1 MKRLMTGLLTGLLT
15 GPLTGLSIAPA
26 AFADS
31 VLVTNAK
38 LMSMG
43 PSGTQDGVSVLIE
56 DGVISGIGTDI
67 SATADTVIDAGGAV
81 VTPALFAGATGTGLV
96 EVNAVRES
104 VDGSMKETKDNT
116 VQVEFDVRDAY
127 SPLSSLVGVTRVE
140 GFGYSLLSASGGQYS
155 VAGRGSLV
163 DFDGGFES
171 FDGRDVLFIDVSGY
185 AADKVGGSRA
195 GHWMMLEG
203 IMADLKRRSSERE
216 YLSQSGK
223 DHLKDLTKNG
233 VFVFGA
239 NRAADIRKV
248 ISFSEKYGL
257 NSVIAGG
264 REAWLLAND
273 LSTAGIAVMVNGLDN
288 LPSNFDALGS
298 RLDNA
303 GILHA
308 AGVQVLFTSGETH
321 NARKVRQGAGT
332 AVAHGMPHDAALEA
346 MTTAPSRIFG
356 GRSRSLEVGNRADLV
371 IWSGDPLEV
380 TSYATS
386 VILDGEVTS
395 METRQSKL
403 LERYLPRDVGL
414 GRAYINR

>member
-1 MKRLMTGLLTGLLT
+1 MKRLLIGLL
-15 GPLTGLSIAPA
+15 IAPS

-31 VLVTNAK
+31 VLVTNAN

-43 PSGTQDGVSVLIE
+43 PLGTQHGVSVLIE
-56 DGVISGIGTDI
+56 DDVITDIGTNI
-67 SATADTVIDAGGAV
+67 TTAADTVIDANGAI
-81 VTPALFAGATGTGLV
+81 VTPALFAGATATGLV

-104 VDGSMKETKDNT
+104 ADGSMSDTKDNT
-116 VQVEFDVRDAY
+116 VQVGFDVRDAY
-127 SPLSSLVGVTRVE
+127 SPLSSVVGVTRVE
-140 GFGYSLLSASGGQYS
+140 GFGYSLLMASGGQYS

-171 FDGRDVLFIDVSGY
+171 FNGSDVLFVDVGGY

-195 GHWMMLEG
+195 AHWMLLEG

-223 DHLKDLTKNG
+223 EHLKDLIKNG
-233 VFVFGA
+233 VFVFSA

-248 ISFSEKYGL
+248 ISFSNEYRL
-257 NSVIAGG
+257 NSVITGG
-264 REAWLLAND
+264 REAWLLAD
-273 LSTAGIAVMVNGLDN
+273 ELAAADIPVMVNGLDN

-303 GILHA
+303 ALLHD

-332 AVAHGMPHDAALEA
+332 AVAHGMPHEAAIEA
-346 MTTAPSRIFG
+346 MTTAASRVFG
-356 GRSRSLEVGNRADLV
+356 GRVRALEVGNRADMV

-386 VILDGEVTS
+386 VILKGEVTS
-395 METRQSKL
+395 MATRQSKL
-403 LERYLPRDVGL
+403 LQRYLPEDAGL

>member
-1 MKRLMTGLLTGLLT
+1 MKRLLIGLL
-15 GPLTGLSIAPA
+15 IAPS

-31 VLVTNAK
+31 VLVTNAN

-43 PSGTQDGVSVLIE
+43 PLGTQHGVSVLIE
-56 DGVISGIGTDI
+56 DDVITDIGTNI
-67 SATADTVIDAGGAV
+67 TTAADTVIDANGAI
-81 VTPALFAGATGTGLV
+81 VTPALFAGATATGLV

-104 VDGSMKETKDNT
+104 ADGSMSDTKDNT
-116 VQVEFDVRDAY
+116 VQVGFDVRDAY
-127 SPLSSLVGVTRVE
+127 SPLSSVVGVTRVE
-140 GFGYSLLSASGGQYS
+140 GFGYSLLMASGGQYS

-171 FDGRDVLFIDVSGY
+171 FNGSDVLFVDVGGY

-195 GHWMMLEG
+195 AHWMLLDG

-223 DHLKDLTKNG
+223 EQLKGLTKNG
-233 VFVFGA
+233 VFVFSA

-248 ISFSEKYGL
+248 ISFSNEYRL
-257 NSVIAGG
+257 NSVITGG
-264 REAWLLAND
+264 REAWLLAD
-273 LSTAGIAVMVNGLDN
+273 ELAAADIPVMVNGLDN

-303 GILHA
+303 ALLHE

-332 AVAHGMPHDAALEA
+332 AVAHGMPYEAAIEA
-346 MTTAPSRIFG
+346 MTTAPSRVFG
-356 GRSRSLEVGNRADLV
+356 GRVRALEVGNRADMV

-386 VILDGEVTS
+386 VILKGEVTS
-395 METRQSKL
+395 MATRQSKL
-403 LERYLPRDVGL
+403 LQRYLPEDAGL

>member
-1 MKRLMTGLLTGLLT
+1 MKRLLIGLFTGVLITQ
-15 GPLTGLSIAPA
+15 A
-26 AFADS
+26 ALADS

-43 PSGTQDGVSVLIE
+43 SLGTQNGVSVLIE
-56 DGVISGIGTDI
+56 EGLIADIGADI
-67 SATADTVIDAGGAV
+67 SAQADTVIDVSGAI

-104 VDGSMKETKDNT
+104 ADGSMTETKGNT

-140 GFGYSLLSASGGQYS
+140 GFGYSLLTASGGQYS
-155 VAGRGSLV
+155 VAGRGSMV

-171 FDGRDVLFIDVSGY
+171 FDGRDVLFIDVGGY

-195 GHWMMLEG
+195 GHWMMLDG
-203 IMADLKRRSSERE
+203 IMADVKRRSSERE

-223 DHLKDLTKNG
+223 EHLKDLIKSG

-248 ISFSEKYGL
+248 ISFTEEHGL
-257 NSVIAGG
+257 NSVIDGG
-264 REAWLLAND
+264 REAWLLANE
-273 LSTAGIAVMVNGLDN
+273 LASVGIPVMVNGLDN

-303 GILHA
+303 ALLHT

-332 AVAHGMPHDAALEA
+332 AVSHGMPYDAAIEA

-356 GRSRSLEVGNRADLV
+356 GRSRALEVGNRADLV
-371 IWSGDPLEV
+371 IWNGDPLEV
-380 TSYATS
+380 TSYATN
-386 VILDGEVTS
+386 VILNGKVTS
-395 METRQSKL
+395 METRQTKL
-403 LERYLPRDVGL
+403 LERYLPEDGGL

>member
-1 MKRLMTGLLTGLLT
+1 MKRLVTGLLTGLLT
-15 GPLTGLSIAPA
+15 GLPIIPA
-26 AFADS
+26 ALADS

-56 DGVISGIGTDI
+56 GGIISGIGTDI
-67 SATADTVIDAGGAV
+67 SAVADTVIDAGGAV
-81 VTPALFAGATGTGLV
+81 VTPALFAGATSTGLV

-104 VDGSMKETKDNT
+104 ADGSMKETKDNT

-171 FDGRDVLFIDVSGY
+171 FDGRDVLFIDVGGY

-203 IMADLKRRSSERE
+203 IMADLKRRSAERE

-223 DHLKDLTKNG
+223 NHLKNLTKNG

-239 NRAADIRKV
+239 NRAADIKKV

-264 REAWLLAND
+264 REAWLLAEE
-273 LSTAGIAVMVNGLDN
+273 LASAGIAVMVNGLDN

-303 GILHA
+303 ARLHA

-321 NARKVRQGAGT
+321 NARKIRQGAGT
-332 AVAHGMPHDAALEA
+332 AVAHGMPYDAALEA

-356 GRSRSLEVGNRADLV
+356 SRSRSLEVGNRADLV

-403 LERYLPRDVGL
+403 LERYLPEDAGL

>member
-1 MKRLMTGLLTGLLT
+1 MKRLLIGLL
-15 GPLTGLSIAPA
+15 IAPS

-31 VLVTNAK
+31 VLVTNAN

-43 PSGTQDGVSVLIE
+43 PLGTQHGVSVLIE
-56 DGVISGIGTDI
+56 DDVITDIGTNI
-67 SATADTVIDAGGAV
+67 TTAADTVIDANGAI
-81 VTPALFAGATGTGLV
+81 VTPALFAGATATGLV

-104 VDGSMKETKDNT
+104 ADGSMSDTKDNT
-116 VQVEFDVRDAY
+116 VQVGFDVRDAY
-127 SPLSSLVGVTRVE
+127 SPLSSVVGVTRVE
-140 GFGYSLLSASGGQYS
+140 GFGYSLLMASGGQYS

-171 FDGRDVLFIDVSGY
+171 FNGSDVLFVDVGGY

-195 GHWMMLEG
+195 AHWMLLEG

-223 DHLKDLTKNG
+223 EHLKDLIKNG
-233 VFVFGA
+233 VFVFSA

-248 ISFSEKYGL
+248 ISFSNEYRL
-257 NSVIAGG
+257 NSVITGG
-264 REAWLLAND
+264 REAWLLAD
-273 LSTAGIAVMVNGLDN
+273 ELAAADIPVMVNGLDN

-303 GILHA
+303 ALLHD

-332 AVAHGMPHDAALEA
+332 AVAHGMPHEAAIEA
-346 MTTAPSRIFG
+346 MTTAASRVFG
-356 GRSRSLEVGNRADLV
+356 GRVRALEVGNRADMV

-386 VILDGEVTS
+386 VILKGEVTS
-395 METRQSKL
+395 MATRQSKL
-403 LERYLPRDVGL
+403 LERYLPEDAGL
-414 GRAYINR
+414 GRAYMNR

>member
-1 MKRLMTGLLTGLLT
+1 MKRLVTGLLTGLLT
-15 GPLTGLSIAPA
+15 GLPIIPA
-26 AFADS
+26 ALADS
-31 VLVTNAK
+31 VLVTNSK
-38 LMSMG
+38 LISMG

-56 DGVISGIGTDI
+56 GGIISGIGTDI
-67 SATADTVIDAGGAV
+67 SAAADTVIDAGGAV
-81 VTPALFAGATGTGLV
+81 VTPALFAGATSTGLV

-104 VDGSMKETKDNT
+104 ADGSMKETKDNT

-171 FDGRDVLFIDVSGY
+171 FDGRDVLFIDVGGY

-203 IMADLKRRSSERE
+203 IMADLKRRSAERE

-223 DHLKDLTKNG
+223 NHLKNLTKNG

-239 NRAADIRKV
+239 NRAADIKKV

-264 REAWLLAND
+264 REAWLLAEE
-273 LSTAGIAVMVNGLDN
+273 LASAGIAVMVNGLDN

-303 GILHA
+303 ARLHA

-321 NARKVRQGAGT
+321 NARKIRQGAGT
-332 AVAHGMPHDAALEA
+332 AVAHGMPYDAALEA

-356 GRSRSLEVGNRADLV
+356 SRSRSLEVGNRADLV

-403 LERYLPRDVGL
+403 LERYLPEDAGL

>member
-1 MKRLMTGLLTGLLT
+1 MKRLLIGLL
-15 GPLTGLSIAPA
+15 IAPS

-31 VLVTNAK
+31 VLVTNAN

-43 PSGTQDGVSVLIE
+43 PLGTQHGVSVLIE
-56 DGVISGIGTDI
+56 DDVITDIGTNI
-67 SATADTVIDAGGAV
+67 TTAADTVIDANGAI
-81 VTPALFAGATGTGLV
+81 VTPALFAGATATGLV

-104 VDGSMKETKDNT
+104 ADGSMSDTKDNT
-116 VQVEFDVRDAY
+116 VQVGFDVRDAY
-127 SPLSSLVGVTRVE
+127 SPLSSVVGVTRVE
-140 GFGYSLLSASGGQYS
+140 GFGYSLLMASGGQYS

-171 FDGRDVLFIDVSGY
+171 FNGSDVLFVDVGGY

-195 GHWMMLEG
+195 AHWMLLEG

-223 DHLKDLTKNG
+223 EHLKDLIKNG
-233 VFVFGA
+233 VFVFSA

-248 ISFSEKYGL
+248 ISFSNEYRL
-257 NSVIAGG
+257 NSVITGG
-264 REAWLLAND
+264 REAWLLAD
-273 LSTAGIAVMVNGLDN
+273 ELAAADIPVMVNGLDN

-303 GILHA
+303 ALLHD

-332 AVAHGMPHDAALEA
+332 AVAHGMPYEAAIEA
-346 MTTAPSRIFG
+346 MTTAASRVFG
-356 GRSRSLEVGNRADLV
+356 GRVRALEVGNRADMV

-386 VILDGEVTS
+386 VILKGEVTS
-395 METRQSKL
+395 MATRQSKL
-403 LERYLPRDVGL
+403 LERYLPEDAGL

>member
-1 MKRLMTGLLTGLLT
+1 MKRLLIGLL
-15 GPLTGLSIAPA
+15 IAPS

-31 VLVTNAK
+31 VLVTNAN

-43 PSGTQDGVSVLIE
+43 PLGTQHGVSVLIE
-56 DGVISGIGTDI
+56 DDVIADIGTNI
-67 SATADTVIDAGGAV
+67 TTAADTVIDANGAI
-81 VTPALFAGATGTGLV
+81 VTPALFAGATATGLV

-104 VDGSMKETKDNT
+104 ADGSMSDTKDNT
-116 VQVEFDVRDAY
+116 VQVGFDVRDAY
-127 SPLSSLVGVTRVE
+127 SPLSSVVGVTRVE
-140 GFGYSLLSASGGQYS
+140 GFGYSLLMASGGQYS

-171 FDGRDVLFIDVSGY
+171 FNGSDVLFVDVGGY

-195 GHWMMLEG
+195 AHWMLLDG

-223 DHLKDLTKNG
+223 EYLKDLIKNG
-233 VFVFGA
+233 VFVFSA

-248 ISFSEKYGL
+248 ISFSNEYRL
-257 NSVIAGG
+257 NSVITGG
-264 REAWLLAND
+264 REAWLLAD
-273 LSTAGIAVMVNGLDN
+273 ELAAADIPVMVNGLDN

-303 GILHA
+303 ALLHD

-332 AVAHGMPHDAALEA
+332 AVAHGMPHEAAIEA
-346 MTTAPSRIFG
+346 MTTAPSRVFG
-356 GRSRSLEVGNRADLV
+356 GRVRALEVGNRADMV

-386 VILDGEVTS
+386 VILKGEVTS
-395 METRQSKL
+395 MATRQSKL
-403 LERYLPRDVGL
+403 LERYLPEDAGL

>member
-1 MKRLMTGLLTGLLT
+1 MKRLVTGLLTGLLT
-15 GPLTGLSIAPA
+15 GLPFAPA

-67 SATADTVIDAGGAV
+67 SATADTVIDADGAV

-104 VDGSMKETKDNT
+104 ADGSMKETKDNT

-171 FDGRDVLFIDVSGY
+171 FDGRDVLFIDVGGY

-195 GHWMMLEG
+195 AHWMMLEG
-203 IMADLKRRSSERE
+203 MMADLKRRNAERE
-216 YLSQSGK
+216 YLSHSGK
-223 DHLKDLTKNG
+223 DHLKNLIKNG

-248 ISFSEKYGL
+248 ISFSEEYGL

-264 REAWLLAND
+264 REAWLLAD
-273 LSTAGIAVMVNGLDN
+273 ELSAAGIAVMINGLDN

-303 GILHA
+303 ARLHA

-332 AVAHGMPHDAALEA
+332 AVAHGMPYDAALEA

-380 TSYATS
+380 TSYATT
-386 VILDGEVTS
+386 VMLDGEVTS

-403 LERYLPRDVGL
+403 LERYLPEDAGL
-414 GRAYINR
+414 GRAYLNR

>member
-1 MKRLMTGLLTGLLT
+1 MKRLMTALLTGLLI
-15 GPLTGLSIAPA
+15 GLPIAPA

-38 LMSMG
+38 LMSGG
-43 PSGTQDGVSVLIE
+43 PLGTQDGVNVLIE
-56 DGVISGIGTDI
+56 DGVISGVGADI
-67 SATADTVIDAGGAV
+67 SAPVDTVIDAAGAV

-104 VDGSMKETKDNT
+104 ADSSMKETKDDT

-171 FDGRDVLFIDVSGY
+171 FDGRDVLFIDVGGY

-203 IMADLKRRSSERE
+203 IMADVKRRSSERE

-248 ISFSEKYGL
+248 ISFSEEYGL
-257 NSVIAGG
+257 SSVIAGG
-264 REAWLLAND
+264 REAWLLAEE
-273 LSTAGIAVMVNGLDN
+273 LASASIAVMVNGLDN

-303 GILHA
+303 ALLHG

-356 GRSRSLEVGNRADLV
+356 GRLRSLEVGNRADLV

-380 TSYATS
+380 TSFATS
-386 VILDGEVTS
+386 VILNGEITS

-403 LERYLPRDVGL
+403 LERYLPEDAGL

>member
-1 MKRLMTGLLTGLLT
+1 MKRLLLGLL
-15 GPLTGLSIAPA
+15 IAPT

-31 VLVTNAK
+31 LLVTNAN
-38 LMSMG
+38 LVSMG
-43 PSGTQDGVSVLIE
+43 SLGMLDNVSVLIE
-56 DGVISGIGTDI
+56 DGIITEIG
-67 SATADTVIDAGGAV
+67 ADIDAPVTTVVDASGAI
-81 VTPALFAGATGTGLV
+81 VTPALFSGATATGLI

-104 VDGSMKETKDNT
+104 VDGSMKSTRGDT

-140 GFGYSLLSASGGQYS
+140 GFGYSLLTASGGQYS

-171 FDGRDVLFIDVSGY
+171 FDGKDVLFADVGGY

-195 GHWMMLEG
+195 GHWMILNG
-203 IMADLKRRSSERE
+203 LMADLKRRSSELE
-216 YLSQSGK
+216 HLTQSGRE
-223 DHLKDLTKNG
+223 HLKDLVKNG
-233 VFVFGA
+233 VFVFSA

-248 ISFSEKYGL
+248 IAFSGKYDL
-257 NSVIAGG
+257 NSVVAGG
-264 REAWLLAND
+264 REAWLLADD
-273 LSTAGIAVMVNGLDN
+273 LAAAEIPVMVNGLDN

-303 GILHA
+303 AVLNA
-308 AGVQVLFTSGETH
+308 AGVQVLFSSGETH

-332 AVAHGMPHDAALEA
+332 AVAHGMPYKAALEA
-346 MTTAPSRIFG
+346 MTTAPSDVFG
-356 GRSRSLEVGNRADLV
+356 GRARAIEVGNRADIV
-371 IWSGDPLEV
+371 IWSGDPLDV

-386 VILDGEVTS
+386 VIINGEVRS

-403 LERYLPRDVGL
+403 LERYLPEDAGL

>member
-1 MKRLMTGLLTGLLT
+1 MKRLFIGLLTGLLV
-15 GPLTGLSIAPA
+15 GLPFAPT

-43 PSGTQDGVSVLIE
+43 PSGTQDGISVLIK
-56 DGVISGIGTDI
+56 DGVIADIGPDI
-67 SATADTVIDAGGAV
+67 STRADTVIDASGAV
-81 VTPALFAGATGTGLV
+81 VTPALFAGATSTGLV

-104 VDGSMKETKDNT
+104 ADGSMKETKDNT
-116 VQVEFDVRDAY
+116 VQVEFDVRNAY

-140 GFGYSLLSASGGQYS
+140 GFGYSLLSANGGQYS

-171 FDGRDVLFIDVSGY
+171 FDGRDVLFIDVGGY

-195 GHWMMLEG
+195 AHWMLLEG
-203 IMADLKRRSSERE
+203 IMADVKRRSAERE
-216 YLSQSGK
+216 YLSQSGVE
-223 DHLKDLTKNG
+223 HLKNLTKDG
-233 VFVFGA
+233 VFVFNA
-239 NRAADIRKV
+239 NRAADIRRV
-248 ISFSEKYGL
+248 IAFADEYRL

-264 REAWLLAND
+264 REAWLLAD
-273 LSTAGIAVMVNGLDN
+273 ELAEAAIPVMVNGLDN

-303 GILHA
+303 ALLHK

-332 AVAHGMPHDAALEA
+332 AVAHGMPYDAAIEA
-346 MTTAPSRIFG
+346 VTTAPSGVFG
-356 GRSRSLEVGNRADLV
+356 GRARALEIGNRADMV

-380 TSYATS
+380 TSYATH
-386 VILDGEVTS
+386 VILNGKATS

-403 LERYLPRDVGL
+403 LERYLPKDKGL

>member
-1 MKRLMTGLLTGLLT
+1 MKRLLTGLLTGLLV
-15 GPLTGLSIAPA
+15 GPLTGLSIAPT

-67 SATADTVIDAGGAV
+67 SAAADTVIDAGGAV

-104 VDGSMKETKDNT
+104 ADGSMKETKDNT

-171 FDGRDVLFIDVSGY
+171 FDGRDVLFIDVGGY

-203 IMADLKRRSSERE
+203 IMADLKRRSAERE

-223 DHLKDLTKNG
+223 DHLKNLTKNG
-233 VFVFGA
+233 VFVFAA

-248 ISFSEKYGL
+248 ISFSEKYDL

-264 REAWLLAND
+264 REAWLLAD
-273 LSTAGIAVMVNGLDN
+273 ELASAGIAVMVNGLDN

-303 GILHA
+303 ALLHGA
-308 AGVQVLFTSGETH
+308 DVQVLFTSGETH
-321 NARKVRQGAGT
+321 NARKIRQGAGT
-332 AVAHGMPHDAALEA
+332 AVAHGMPHEAAVEA

-403 LERYLPRDVGL
+403 LERYLPEEAGL

>member
-1 MKRLMTGLLTGLLT
+1 MKRLLIGLL
-15 GPLTGLSIAPA
+15 IAPA

-31 VLVTNAK
+31 VLVTNAN

-43 PSGTQDGVSVLIE
+43 PLGTQHGVSVLIE
-56 DGVISGIGTDI
+56 DDVIADIGTNI
-67 SATADTVIDAGGAV
+67 TTAADTVIDANGAI
-81 VTPALFAGATGTGLV
+81 VTPALFAGATATGLV

-104 VDGSMKETKDNT
+104 ADGSMSDTKDNT
-116 VQVEFDVRDAY
+116 VQVGFDVRDAY
-127 SPLSSLVGVTRVE
+127 SPLSSVVGVTRVE
-140 GFGYSLLSASGGQYS
+140 GFGYSLLMASGGQYS

-171 FDGRDVLFIDVSGY
+171 FNGSDVLFIDVGGY

-195 GHWMMLEG
+195 AHWMLLDG

-223 DHLKDLTKNG
+223 EHLKDLTKNG
-233 VFVFGA
+233 VFVFSA

-248 ISFSEKYGL
+248 ISFSNEYRL
-257 NSVIAGG
+257 NSVITGG
-264 REAWLLAND
+264 REAWLLAD
-273 LSTAGIAVMVNGLDN
+273 ELAAADIPVMVNGLDN

-303 GILHA
+303 ALLHD

-332 AVAHGMPHDAALEA
+332 AVAHGMPHEAAVEA
-346 MTTAPSRIFG
+346 MTTAPSRVFG
-356 GRSRSLEVGNRADLV
+356 GRVRALEVGNRADMV

-386 VILDGEVTS
+386 VILKGEVTS
-395 METRQSKL
+395 MATRQSKL
-403 LERYLPRDVGL
+403 LERYLPEDAGL

>member
-1 MKRLMTGLLTGLLT
+1 MKRLLIGLL
-15 GPLTGLSIAPA
+15 IAPS

-31 VLVTNAK
+31 VLVTNAN

-43 PSGTQDGVSVLIE
+43 PLGTQHGVSVLIE
-56 DGVISGIGTDI
+56 DDVITDIGTNI
-67 SATADTVIDAGGAV
+67 TTAADTVIDANGAI
-81 VTPALFAGATGTGLV
+81 VTPALFAGATATGLV

-104 VDGSMKETKDNT
+104 ADGSMSDTKDNT
-116 VQVEFDVRDAY
+116 VQVGFDVRDAY
-127 SPLSSLVGVTRVE
+127 SPLSSVVGVTRVE
-140 GFGYSLLSASGGQYS
+140 GFGYSLLMASGGQYS

-171 FDGRDVLFIDVSGY
+171 FNGSDVLFVDVGGY

-195 GHWMMLEG
+195 AHWMLLEG

-223 DHLKDLTKNG
+223 EHLKDLIKNG
-233 VFVFGA
+233 VFVFSA

-248 ISFSEKYGL
+248 ISFSNEYRL
-257 NSVIAGG
+257 NSVITGG
-264 REAWLLAND
+264 REAWLLAD
-273 LSTAGIAVMVNGLDN
+273 ELAAADIPVMVNGLDN

-303 GILHA
+303 ALLHE

-332 AVAHGMPHDAALEA
+332 AVAHGMPYEAAIEA
-346 MTTAPSRIFG
+346 MTTAPSRVFG
-356 GRSRSLEVGNRADLV
+356 GRVRALEVGNRADMV

-386 VILDGEVTS
+386 VILKGEVTS
-395 METRQSKL
+395 MATRQSKL
-403 LERYLPRDVGL
+403 LERYLPEDAGL

>member
-1 MKRLMTGLLTGLLT
+1 MKRLLIGLL
-15 GPLTGLSIAPA
+15 IAPS

-31 VLVTNAK
+31 VLVTNAN

-43 PSGTQDGVSVLIE
+43 PLGTQHGVSVLIE
-56 DGVISGIGTDI
+56 DDVIADIGTNI
-67 SATADTVIDAGGAV
+67 TTAADTVIDANGAI
-81 VTPALFAGATGTGLV
+81 VTPALFAGATATGLV

-104 VDGSMKETKDNT
+104 ADGSMSDTKDNT
-116 VQVEFDVRDAY
+116 VQVGFDVRDAY
-127 SPLSSLVGVTRVE
+127 SPLSSVVGVTRVE
-140 GFGYSLLSASGGQYS
+140 GFGYSLLMASGGQYS

-171 FDGRDVLFIDVSGY
+171 FNGSDVLFVDVGGY

-195 GHWMMLEG
+195 AHWMLLDG

-223 DHLKDLTKNG
+223 EHLKDLTKNG
-233 VFVFGA
+233 VFVFSA

-248 ISFSEKYGL
+248 ISFSNEYRL
-257 NSVIAGG
+257 NSVITGG
-264 REAWLLAND
+264 REAWLLAD
-273 LSTAGIAVMVNGLDN
+273 ELAAADIPVMVNGLDN

-303 GILHA
+303 ALLHD

-332 AVAHGMPHDAALEA
+332 AVAHGMPHEAAIEA
-346 MTTAPSRIFG
+346 MTTAPSRVFG
-356 GRSRSLEVGNRADLV
+356 GRVRALEVGNRADMV

-386 VILDGEVTS
+386 VILKGEVTS
-395 METRQSKL
+395 MATRQSKL
-403 LERYLPRDVGL
+403 LERYLPEDAGL

>member
-1 MKRLMTGLLTGLLT
+1 MKRLLIGLL
-15 GPLTGLSIAPA
+15 IAPSA
-26 AFADS
+26 LADS
-31 VLVTNAK
+31 VLVTNAN

-43 PSGTQDGVSVLIE
+43 PLGTQHGVSVLIE
-56 DGVISGIGTDI
+56 DDVIADIGTNI
-67 SATADTVIDAGGAV
+67 TTAADTVIDANGAI
-81 VTPALFAGATGTGLV
+81 VTPALFAGATATGLV

-104 VDGSMKETKDNT
+104 ADGSMSDTKDNT
-116 VQVEFDVRDAY
+116 VQVGFDVRDAY
-127 SPLSSLVGVTRVE
+127 SPLSSVLGVTRVE
-140 GFGYSLLSASGGQYS
+140 GFGYSLLMASGGQYS

-171 FDGRDVLFIDVSGY
+171 FNGSDVLFVDVGGY

-195 GHWMMLEG
+195 AHWMLLDG

-223 DHLKDLTKNG
+223 EHLKELTKNG
-233 VFVFGA
+233 VFVFSA

-248 ISFSEKYGL
+248 ISFSNEYRL
-257 NSVIAGG
+257 NSVITGG
-264 REAWLLAND
+264 REAWLLAD
-273 LSTAGIAVMVNGLDN
+273 ELAAADIPVMVNGLDN

-303 GILHA
+303 ALLHD

-332 AVAHGMPHDAALEA
+332 AVAHGMPHEAAVEA
-346 MTTAPSRIFG
+346 MTTAPSRVFG
-356 GRSRSLEVGNRADLV
+356 GRVRALEVGNRADMV

-386 VILDGEVTS
+386 VILKGEVTS
-395 METRQSKL
+395 MATRQSKL
-403 LERYLPRDVGL
+403 LERYLSEDAGL

>member
-1 MKRLMTGLLTGLLT
+1 MKRLLIGLL
-15 GPLTGLSIAPA
+15 IAPS

-31 VLVTNAK
+31 VLVTNAN

-43 PSGTQDGVSVLIE
+43 PLGTQHGVSVLIE
-56 DGVISGIGTDI
+56 DDVITDIGTNI
-67 SATADTVIDAGGAV
+67 TAVADTVIDANGAI
-81 VTPALFAGATGTGLV
+81 VTPALFAGATATGLV

-104 VDGSMKETKDNT
+104 ADGSMSDTKDNT
-116 VQVEFDVRDAY
+116 VQVGFDVRDAY
-127 SPLSSLVGVTRVE
+127 SPLSSVVGVTRVE
-140 GFGYSLLSASGGQYS
+140 GFGYSLLMASGGQYS

-171 FDGRDVLFIDVSGY
+171 FNGSDVLFVDVGGY

-195 GHWMMLEG
+195 AHWMLLEG

-223 DHLKDLTKNG
+223 EHLKDLIKNG
-233 VFVFGA
+233 VFVFSA
-239 NRAADIRKV
+239 NRAADISKV
-248 ISFSEKYGL
+248 ISFSNEYRL
-257 NSVIAGG
+257 NSVITGG
-264 REAWLLAND
+264 REAWLLAD
-273 LSTAGIAVMVNGLDN
+273 ELAAADIPVMVNGLDN

-303 GILHA
+303 ALLHD

-332 AVAHGMPHDAALEA
+332 AVAHGMPHEAAIEA
-346 MTTAPSRIFG
+346 MTTAASRVFG
-356 GRSRSLEVGNRADLV
+356 GRVRALEVGNRADMV

-386 VILDGEVTS
+386 VILKGEVTS
-395 METRQSKL
+395 MATRQSKL
-403 LERYLPRDVGL
+403 LQRYLPEDAGL

>member
-1 MKRLMTGLLTGLLT
+1 MKRLLIGLL
-15 GPLTGLSIAPA
+15 IAPS

-31 VLVTNAK
+31 VLVTNAN

-43 PSGTQDGVSVLIE
+43 PLGTQHGVSVLIE
-56 DGVISGIGTDI
+56 DDVITDIGTNI
-67 SATADTVIDAGGAV
+67 TTAADTVIDANGAI
-81 VTPALFAGATGTGLV
+81 VTPALFAGATATGLV

-104 VDGSMKETKDNT
+104 ADGSMSDTKDNT
-116 VQVEFDVRDAY
+116 VQVGFDVRDAY
-127 SPLSSLVGVTRVE
+127 SPLSSVVGVTRVE
-140 GFGYSLLSASGGQYS
+140 GFGYSLLMASGGQYS

-171 FDGRDVLFIDVSGY
+171 FNGSDVLFVDVGGY

-195 GHWMMLEG
+195 AHWMLLEG

-223 DHLKDLTKNG
+223 EHLKDLIKNG
-233 VFVFGA
+233 VFVFSA

-248 ISFSEKYGL
+248 ISFSNEYRL
-257 NSVIAGG
+257 NSVITGG
-264 REAWLLAND
+264 REAWLLAD
-273 LSTAGIAVMVNGLDN
+273 ELAAADIPVMVNGLDN

-303 GILHA
+303 ALLHD

-332 AVAHGMPHDAALEA
+332 AVAHGMPHEAAIEA
-346 MTTAPSRIFG
+346 MTTAPSRVFG
-356 GRSRSLEVGNRADLV
+356 GRVRALEVGNRADMV

-386 VILDGEVTS
+386 VILKGEVTS
-395 METRQSKL
+395 MATRQSKL
-403 LERYLPRDVGL
+403 LQRYLPEDAGL

>member
-1 MKRLMTGLLTGLLT
+1 MKRLLIGLL
-15 GPLTGLSIAPA
+15 IAPS

-31 VLVTNAK
+31 VLVTNAN

-43 PSGTQDGVSVLIE
+43 PLGTQHGVSVLIE
-56 DGVISGIGTDI
+56 DDVITDIGTNI
-67 SATADTVIDAGGAV
+67 TAVADTVIDANGAI
-81 VTPALFAGATGTGLV
+81 VTPALFAGATATGLV

-104 VDGSMKETKDNT
+104 ADGSMSDTKDNT
-116 VQVEFDVRDAY
+116 VQVGFDVRDAY
-127 SPLSSLVGVTRVE
+127 SPLSSVVGVTRVE
-140 GFGYSLLSASGGQYS
+140 GFGYSLLMASGGQYS

-171 FDGRDVLFIDVSGY
+171 FNGSDVLFVDVGGY

-195 GHWMMLEG
+195 AHWMLLDG

-223 DHLKDLTKNG
+223 EHLKDLIKNG
-233 VFVFGA
+233 VFVFSA

-248 ISFSEKYGL
+248 ISFSNEYRL
-257 NSVIAGG
+257 NSVITGG
-264 REAWLLAND
+264 REAWLLAD
-273 LSTAGIAVMVNGLDN
+273 ELAAADIPVMVNGLDN

-303 GILHA
+303 ALLHD

-332 AVAHGMPHDAALEA
+332 AVAHGMPHEAAIEA
-346 MTTAPSRIFG
+346 MTTAASRVFG
-356 GRSRSLEVGNRADLV
+356 GRVRALEVGNRADMV

-386 VILDGEVTS
+386 VILKGEVTS
-395 METRQSKL
+395 MATRQSKL
-403 LERYLPRDVGL
+403 LERYLPEDAGL

>member
-1 MKRLMTGLLTGLLT
+1 MKRLLIGLL
-15 GPLTGLSIAPA
+15 IAPS

-31 VLVTNAK
+31 VLVTNAN

-43 PSGTQDGVSVLIE
+43 PLGTQYGVSVLIE
-56 DGVISGIGTDI
+56 DDVIADIGTNI
-67 SATADTVIDAGGAV
+67 TTAADTVIDANGAI
-81 VTPALFAGATGTGLV
+81 VTPALFAGATATGLV

-104 VDGSMKETKDNT
+104 ADGSMSDTKDNT
-116 VQVEFDVRDAY
+116 VQVGFDVRDAY
-127 SPLSSLVGVTRVE
+127 SPLSSVVGVTRVE
-140 GFGYSLLSASGGQYS
+140 GFGYSLLMASGGQYS

-171 FDGRDVLFIDVSGY
+171 FNGSDVLFVDVGGY

-195 GHWMMLEG
+195 AHWMLLDG

-223 DHLKDLTKNG
+223 EYLKDLIKNG
-233 VFVFGA
+233 VFVFSA

-248 ISFSEKYGL
+248 ISFSNEYRL
-257 NSVIAGG
+257 NSVITGG
-264 REAWLLAND
+264 REAWLLAD
-273 LSTAGIAVMVNGLDN
+273 ELAAADIPVMVNGLDN

-303 GILHA
+303 ALLHD

-332 AVAHGMPHDAALEA
+332 AVAHGMPHEAAVEA
-346 MTTAPSRIFG
+346 MTTAPSRVFG
-356 GRSRSLEVGNRADLV
+356 GRVRALEVGNRADMV

-386 VILDGEVTS
+386 VILKGEVTS
-395 METRQSKL
+395 MATRQSKL
-403 LERYLPRDVGL
+403 LERYLPEDAGL

>member
-1 MKRLMTGLLTGLLT
+1 MKRLITGLLTGLLT
-15 GPLTGLSIAPA
+15 GLPIIPA

-67 SATADTVIDAGGAV
+67 SAAADTVIDAGGAV

-104 VDGSMKETKDNT
+104 ADGSMKETKDNT

-140 GFGYSLLSASGGQYS
+140 GFGYSLLSASSGQYS
-155 VAGRGSLV
+155 VAGTGSLV

-171 FDGRDVLFIDVSGY
+171 FDGRDVLFIDVGGY

-203 IMADLKRRSSERE
+203 IMADLKRRSAERE

-264 REAWLLAND
+264 REAWLLAEE
-273 LSTAGIAVMVNGLDN
+273 LASVGIAVMVNGLDN

-303 GILHA
+303 ALLHG

-321 NARKVRQGAGT
+321 NARKIRQGAGT
-332 AVAHGMPHDAALEA
+332 AVAHGMPYDAALEA

-356 GRSRSLEVGNRADLV
+356 GRSRSLEVGNRADMV

-386 VILDGEVTS
+386 VMLDGEVTS

-403 LERYLPRDVGL
+403 LERYLPEDAGL

>member
-1 MKRLMTGLLTGLLT
+1 MKRLLIGLL
-15 GPLTGLSIAPA
+15 IAPS

-31 VLVTNAK
+31 VLVTNAN

-43 PSGTQDGVSVLIE
+43 PLGTQHGVSVLIE
-56 DGVISGIGTDI
+56 DDVIADIGTNI
-67 SATADTVIDAGGAV
+67 TTAADTVIDANGAI
-81 VTPALFAGATGTGLV
+81 VTPALFAGATATGLV

-104 VDGSMKETKDNT
+104 ADGSMKDTKDNT
-116 VQVEFDVRDAY
+116 VQVGFDVRDAY
-127 SPLSSLVGVTRVE
+127 SPLSSVLGVTRVE
-140 GFGYSLLSASGGQYS
+140 GFGYSLLMASGGQYS

-171 FDGRDVLFIDVSGY
+171 FNGSDVLFVDVGGY

-195 GHWMMLEG
+195 AHWMLLDG

-223 DHLKDLTKNG
+223 EHLKDLIKNG
-233 VFVFGA
+233 VFVFSA

-248 ISFSEKYGL
+248 ISFSNEYRL
-257 NSVIAGG
+257 NSVITGG
-264 REAWLLAND
+264 REAWLLAD
-273 LSTAGIAVMVNGLDN
+273 ELAAADIPVMVNGLDN

-303 GILHA
+303 ALLHD

-332 AVAHGMPHDAALEA
+332 AVAHGMPHEAAIEA
-346 MTTAPSRIFG
+346 MTTAASRVFG
-356 GRSRSLEVGNRADLV
+356 GRVRALEVGNRADMV

-380 TSYATS
+380 TSYAIS
-386 VILDGEVTS
+386 VILKGEVTS
-395 METRQSKL
+395 MATRQSKL
-403 LERYLPRDVGL
+403 LERYLPEDAGL

>member
-1 MKRLMTGLLTGLLT
+1 MKRLLIGLL
-15 GPLTGLSIAPA
+15 IAPS

-31 VLVTNAK
+31 VLVTNAN

-43 PSGTQDGVSVLIE
+43 PLGTQHGVSVLIE
-56 DGVISGIGTDI
+56 DDVIADIGTNI
-67 SATADTVIDAGGAV
+67 TTAADTVIDANGAI
-81 VTPALFAGATGTGLV
+81 VTPALFAGATATGLV

-104 VDGSMKETKDNT
+104 ADGSMSDTKDNT
-116 VQVEFDVRDAY
+116 VQVGFDVRDAY
-127 SPLSSLVGVTRVE
+127 SPLSSVVGVTRVE
-140 GFGYSLLSASGGQYS
+140 GFGYSLLMASGGQYS

-171 FDGRDVLFIDVSGY
+171 FNGSDVLFIDVGGY

-195 GHWMMLEG
+195 AHWMLLDG

-223 DHLKDLTKNG
+223 EHLKDLTKNG
-233 VFVFGA
+233 VFVFSA

-248 ISFSEKYGL
+248 ISFSNEYRL
-257 NSVIAGG
+257 NSVITGG
-264 REAWLLAND
+264 REAWLLAD
-273 LSTAGIAVMVNGLDN
+273 ELAAADIPVMVNGLDN

-303 GILHA
+303 ALLHD

-332 AVAHGMPHDAALEA
+332 AVAHGMPHESAVEA
-346 MTTAPSRIFG
+346 MTTAPSRVFG
-356 GRSRSLEVGNRADLV
+356 GRVRALEVGNRADMV

-386 VILDGEVTS
+386 VILKGEVTS
-395 METRQSKL
+395 MATRQSKL
-403 LERYLPRDVGL
+403 LERYLPEDAGL

>member
-1 MKRLMTGLLTGLLT
+1 MKRLMTGLLTGLLI
-15 GPLTGLSIAPA
+15 GLPIAPT

-31 VLVTNAK
+31 VLVTNAT

-43 PSGTQDGVSVLIE
+43 PSGTQDGVSVLID
-56 DGVISGIGTDI
+56 DGVIMSISTDI
-67 SATADTVIDAGGAV
+67 SAPADTVIDAGGAV

-104 VDGSMKETKDNT
+104 ADGSMKETKDNT

-171 FDGRDVLFIDVSGY
+171 FDGRDVLFIDVGGY

-203 IMADLKRRSSERE
+203 IMADVKRRSSERE

-248 ISFSEKYGL
+248 ISFSEEYGL
-257 NSVIAGG
+257 SSVIAGG
-264 REAWLLAND
+264 REAWLLAEE
-273 LSTAGIAVMVNGLDN
+273 LASASIAVMVNGLDN

-303 GILHA
+303 ALLHG

-332 AVAHGMPHDAALEA
+332 AVAHGMPYDAALEA

-356 GRSRSLEVGNRADLV
+356 GRLRSLEVGNRADLV

-380 TSYATS
+380 TSFATS
-386 VILDGEVTS
+386 VILNGEITS

-403 LERYLPRDVGL
+403 LERYLPEDAGL

>member
-1 MKRLMTGLLTGLLT
+1 MKRLLIGLL
-15 GPLTGLSIAPA
+15 IAPSA
-26 AFADS
+26 LADS
-31 VLVTNAK
+31 VLVTNAN

-43 PSGTQDGVSVLIE
+43 PLGTQHGVSVLIE
-56 DGVISGIGTDI
+56 DDVITDIGTNI
-67 SATADTVIDAGGAV
+67 TTAADTVIDANGAI
-81 VTPALFAGATGTGLV
+81 VTPALFAGATATGLV

-104 VDGSMKETKDNT
+104 ADGSMSDTKDNT
-116 VQVEFDVRDAY
+116 VQVGFDVRDAY
-127 SPLSSLVGVTRVE
+127 SPLSSVVGVTRVE
-140 GFGYSLLSASGGQYS
+140 GFGYSLLMASGGQYS

-171 FDGRDVLFIDVSGY
+171 FNGSDVLFVDVGGY

-195 GHWMMLEG
+195 AHWMLLDG

-223 DHLKDLTKNG
+223 EHLKDLIKNG
-233 VFVFGA
+233 VFVFSA

-248 ISFSEKYGL
+248 ISFSNEYRL
-257 NSVIAGG
+257 NSVITGG
-264 REAWLLAND
+264 REAWLLAD
-273 LSTAGIAVMVNGLDN
+273 ELAAADIPVMVNGLDN

-303 GILHA
+303 ALLHD

-332 AVAHGMPHDAALEA
+332 AVAHGMPHEAAIEA
-346 MTTAPSRIFG
+346 MTTAASRVFG
-356 GRSRSLEVGNRADLV
+356 GRVRALEVGNRADMV

-386 VILDGEVTS
+386 VILKGEVTS
-395 METRQSKL
+395 MATRQSKL
-403 LERYLPRDVGL
+403 LQRYLPEDAGL

>member
-1 MKRLMTGLLTGLLT
+1 MKRLLIGLL
-15 GPLTGLSIAPA
+15 IAPS

-31 VLVTNAK
+31 VLVTNAN

-43 PSGTQDGVSVLIE
+43 PLGTQHGVSVLIE
-56 DGVISGIGTDI
+56 DDVITDIGTNITAD
-67 SATADTVIDAGGAV
+67 ADTVIDADGAI
-81 VTPALFAGATGTGLV
+81 VTPALFAGATATGLV

-104 VDGSMKETKDNT
+104 ADGSMKDTKDNT
-116 VQVEFDVRDAY
+116 VQVGFDVRDAY
-127 SPLSSLVGVTRVE
+127 SPLSSVVGVTRVE
-140 GFGYSLLSASGGQYS
+140 GFGYSLLMASGGQYS

-171 FDGRDVLFIDVSGY
+171 FNGSDVLFVDVGGY

-195 GHWMMLEG
+195 AHWMLLDG

-223 DHLKDLTKNG
+223 EQLKDLTKNG
-233 VFVFGA
+233 VFVFSA

-248 ISFSEKYGL
+248 ISFSNEYRL
-257 NSVIAGG
+257 NSVITGG
-264 REAWLLAND
+264 REAWLLAD
-273 LSTAGIAVMVNGLDN
+273 ELAAADIPVMVNGLDN

-303 GILHA
+303 ALLHD

-332 AVAHGMPHDAALEA
+332 AVAHGMPHEAAIEA
-346 MTTAPSRIFG
+346 MTTAASRVFG
-356 GRSRSLEVGNRADLV
+356 GRVRALEVGNRADMV

-386 VILDGEVTS
+386 VILKGEVTS
-395 METRQSKL
+395 MATRQSKL
-403 LERYLPRDVGL
+403 LQRYLPEDAGL

>member
-1 MKRLMTGLLTGLLT
+1 MKRLLIGLL
-15 GPLTGLSIAPA
+15 IAPS

-31 VLVTNAK
+31 VLVTNAN

-43 PSGTQDGVSVLIE
+43 PLGTQHGVSVLIE
-56 DGVISGIGTDI
+56 DDVIADIGTNI
-67 SATADTVIDAGGAV
+67 TTAADTVIDANGAI
-81 VTPALFAGATGTGLV
+81 VTPALFAGATATGLV

-104 VDGSMKETKDNT
+104 ADGSMSDTKDNT
-116 VQVEFDVRDAY
+116 VQVGFDVRDAY
-127 SPLSSLVGVTRVE
+127 SPLSSVVGVTRVE
-140 GFGYSLLSASGGQYS
+140 GFGYSLLMASGGQYS

-171 FDGRDVLFIDVSGY
+171 FNGSDVLFIDVGGY

-195 GHWMMLEG
+195 AHWMLLDG

-223 DHLKDLTKNG
+223 EHLKDLIKNG
-233 VFVFGA
+233 VFVFSA

-248 ISFSEKYGL
+248 ISFSNEYRL
-257 NSVIAGG
+257 NSVITGG
-264 REAWLLAND
+264 REAWLLAD
-273 LSTAGIAVMVNGLDN
+273 ELAAADIPVMINGLDN

-303 GILHA
+303 ALLHD

-332 AVAHGMPHDAALEA
+332 AVAHGMPHEAAIEA
-346 MTTAPSRIFG
+346 MTTAPSRVFG
-356 GRSRSLEVGNRADLV
+356 GRVRALEVGNRADMV

-386 VILDGEVTS
+386 VILKGEVTS
-395 METRQSKL
+395 MATRQSKL
-403 LERYLPRDVGL
+403 LQRYLPEDAGL

>member
-1 MKRLMTGLLTGLLT
+1 MKRLLIGLL
-15 GPLTGLSIAPA
+15 IAPSA
-26 AFADS
+26 LADS
-31 VLVTNAK
+31 VLVTNAN

-43 PSGTQDGVSVLIE
+43 PLGTQHGVSVLIE
-56 DGVISGIGTDI
+56 DEVITDIGTNI
-67 SATADTVIDAGGAV
+67 TAVADTVIDANGAI
-81 VTPALFAGATGTGLV
+81 VTPALFAGATATGLV

-104 VDGSMKETKDNT
+104 ADGSMSDTKDNT
-116 VQVEFDVRDAY
+116 VQVGFDVRDAY
-127 SPLSSLVGVTRVE
+127 SPLSSVVGVTRVE
-140 GFGYSLLSASGGQYS
+140 GFGYSLLMASGGQYS

-171 FDGRDVLFIDVSGY
+171 FNGSDVLFVDVGGY

-195 GHWMMLEG
+195 AHWMLLDG

-223 DHLKDLTKNG
+223 EHLKDLTTNG
-233 VFVFGA
+233 VFVFSA

-248 ISFSEKYGL
+248 ISFSNEYRL
-257 NSVIAGG
+257 NSVITGG
-264 REAWLLAND
+264 REAWLLAD
-273 LSTAGIAVMVNGLDN
+273 ELAAADIPVMVNGLDN

-303 GILHA
+303 ALLHD

-332 AVAHGMPHDAALEA
+332 AVAHGMPHEAAIEA
-346 MTTAPSRIFG
+346 MTTAASRVFG
-356 GRSRSLEVGNRADLV
+356 GRVRALEVGNRADMV

-386 VILDGEVTS
+386 VILKGEVTS
-395 METRQSKL
+395 MATRQSKL
-403 LERYLPRDVGL
+403 LQRYLPEDAGL

>member
-1 MKRLMTGLLTGLLT
+1 MKRLLIGLL
-15 GPLTGLSIAPA
+15 IAPS

-31 VLVTNAK
+31 VLVTNAN

-43 PSGTQDGVSVLIE
+43 PLGTQHGVSVLIE
-56 DGVISGIGTDI
+56 DDVIADIGTNI
-67 SATADTVIDAGGAV
+67 TTVADTVIDANGAF
-81 VTPALFAGATGTGLV
+81 VTPALFAGATATGLV

-104 VDGSMKETKDNT
+104 ADGSMSDTKDNT
-116 VQVEFDVRDAY
+116 VQVGFDVRDAY
-127 SPLSSLVGVTRVE
+127 SPLSSVVGVTRVE
-140 GFGYSLLSASGGQYS
+140 GFGYSLLMASGGQYS

-171 FDGRDVLFIDVSGY
+171 FNGSDVLFIDVGGY

-195 GHWMMLEG
+195 AHWMLLDG

-223 DHLKDLTKNG
+223 EHLKDLTKNG
-233 VFVFGA
+233 VFVFSA

-248 ISFSEKYGL
+248 ISFSDEYRL

-264 REAWLLAND
+264 REAWLLAD
-273 LSTAGIAVMVNGLDN
+273 ELAAADIPVMVNGLDN

-303 GILHA
+303 ALLHD

-332 AVAHGMPHDAALEA
+332 AVAYGMPHEAAVEA
-346 MTTAPSRIFG
+346 MTTAPSRVFG
-356 GRSRSLEVGNRADLV
+356 GRVRALEVGNRADMV

-386 VILDGEVTS
+386 VILKGEVTS
-395 METRQSKL
+395 MATR
-403 LERYLPRDVGL
+403 
-414 GRAYINR
+414 

>member
-1 MKRLMTGLLTGLLT
+1 MKRLLTGLLTGLLS
-15 GPLTGLSIAPA
+15 GLPITPA
-26 AFADS
+26 ASADS

-104 VDGSMKETKDNT
+104 ADGSMKETKDNT

-171 FDGRDVLFIDVSGY
+171 FDGRDVLFIDVGGY

-203 IMADLKRRSSERE
+203 IMADLKRRSAERE

-257 NSVIAGG
+257 NGVIAGG
-264 REAWLLAND
+264 REAWLLADD
-273 LSTAGIAVMVNGLDN
+273 LPAAGIAVMVNGLDN

-303 GILHA
+303 ARLHA

-332 AVAHGMPHDAALEA
+332 AVAHGMPYDAALEA

-403 LERYLPRDVGL
+403 LERYLPEEAGL

>member
-1 MKRLMTGLLTGLLT
+1 MKRLLIGLL
-15 GPLTGLSIAPA
+15 IAPS
-26 AFADS
+26 AFAES
-31 VLVTNAK
+31 VLVTNAN

-43 PSGTQDGVSVLIE
+43 PLGTQHGVSVLIE
-56 DGVISGIGTDI
+56 DDVIADIGTNI
-67 SATADTVIDAGGAV
+67 TTAADTVIDANGAI
-81 VTPALFAGATGTGLV
+81 VTPALFAGATATGLV

-104 VDGSMKETKDNT
+104 ADGSMSDTKDNT
-116 VQVEFDVRDAY
+116 VQVGFDVRDAY
-127 SPLSSLVGVTRVE
+127 SPLSSVVGVTRVE
-140 GFGYSLLSASGGQYS
+140 GFGYSLLMASGGQYS

-171 FDGRDVLFIDVSGY
+171 FNGSDVLFIDVGGY

-195 GHWMMLEG
+195 AHWMLLDG

-223 DHLKDLTKNG
+223 EHLKELTKNG
-233 VFVFGA
+233 VFVFSA

-248 ISFSEKYGL
+248 ISFSNEYRL
-257 NSVIAGG
+257 NSVITGG
-264 REAWLLAND
+264 REAWLLAD
-273 LSTAGIAVMVNGLDN
+273 ELAAADIPVMVNGLDN

-303 GILHA
+303 ALLHD

-332 AVAHGMPHDAALEA
+332 AVAHGMPHEAAIEA
-346 MTTAPSRIFG
+346 MTTAASRVFG
-356 GRSRSLEVGNRADLV
+356 GRVRALEVGNRADMV

-386 VILDGEVTS
+386 VILKGEVTS
-395 METRQSKL
+395 MATRQSKL
-403 LERYLPRDVGL
+403 LERYLPEDAGL

>member
-1 MKRLMTGLLTGLLT
+1 MKRLLIGLL
-15 GPLTGLSIAPA
+15 IAPS

-31 VLVTNAK
+31 VLVTNAN

-43 PSGTQDGVSVLIE
+43 PLGTQHGVSVLIE
-56 DGVISGIGTDI
+56 DDVITDIGTNI
-67 SATADTVIDAGGAV
+67 TTAADTVIDANGAI
-81 VTPALFAGATGTGLV
+81 VTPALFAGATATGLV

-104 VDGSMKETKDNT
+104 ADGSMSDTKDNT
-116 VQVEFDVRDAY
+116 VQVGFDVRDAY
-127 SPLSSLVGVTRVE
+127 SPLSSVVGVTRVE
-140 GFGYSLLSASGGQYS
+140 GFGYSLLMASGGQYS

-171 FDGRDVLFIDVSGY
+171 FNGSDVLFVDVGGY

-195 GHWMMLEG
+195 AHWMLLEG

-223 DHLKDLTKNG
+223 EHLKDLIKNG
-233 VFVFGA
+233 VFVFSA

-248 ISFSEKYGL
+248 ISFSNEYRL
-257 NSVIAGG
+257 NSVITGG
-264 REAWLLAND
+264 REAWLLAD
-273 LSTAGIAVMVNGLDN
+273 ELAAADIPVMVNGLDN

-303 GILHA
+303 ALLHD

-332 AVAHGMPHDAALEA
+332 AVAHGMPYEAAIEA
-346 MTTAPSRIFG
+346 MTTAASRVFG
-356 GRSRSLEVGNRADLV
+356 GRVRALEVGNRADMV

-386 VILDGEVTS
+386 VILKGEVTS
-395 METRQSKL
+395 MATRQSKL
-403 LERYLPRDVGL
+403 LERYLPEDAGL
-414 GRAYINR
+414 GRAYMNR

>member
-1 MKRLMTGLLTGLLT
+1 MKRLLIGLL
-15 GPLTGLSIAPA
+15 IAPS

-31 VLVTNAK
+31 VLVTNAN

-43 PSGTQDGVSVLIE
+43 PLGTQHGVSVLIE
-56 DGVISGIGTDI
+56 DDVITDIGTNI
-67 SATADTVIDAGGAV
+67 TAVADTVIDANGAI
-81 VTPALFAGATGTGLV
+81 VTPALFAGATATGLV

-104 VDGSMKETKDNT
+104 ADGSMSDTKDNT
-116 VQVEFDVRDAY
+116 VQVGFDVRDAY
-127 SPLSSLVGVTRVE
+127 SPLSSVVGVTRVE
-140 GFGYSLLSASGGQYS
+140 GFGYSLLMASGGQYS

-171 FDGRDVLFIDVSGY
+171 FNGSDVLFVDVGGY

-195 GHWMMLEG
+195 AHWMLLEG

-223 DHLKDLTKNG
+223 EHLKDLIKNG
-233 VFVFGA
+233 VFVFSA

-248 ISFSEKYGL
+248 ISFSNEYRL
-257 NSVIAGG
+257 NSVITGG
-264 REAWLLAND
+264 REAWLLAD
-273 LSTAGIAVMVNGLDN
+273 ELAAADIPVMVNGLDN

-303 GILHA
+303 ALLHD

-332 AVAHGMPHDAALEA
+332 AVAHGMPHEAAIEA
-346 MTTAPSRIFG
+346 MTTAASRVFG
-356 GRSRSLEVGNRADLV
+356 GRVRALEVGNRADMV

-386 VILDGEVTS
+386 VILKGEVTS
-395 METRQSKL
+395 MATRQSKL
-403 LERYLPRDVGL
+403 LQRYLPEDAGL

>member
-1 MKRLMTGLLTGLLT
+1 MKRLLIGLL
-15 GPLTGLSIAPA
+15 IAPS

-31 VLVTNAK
+31 VLVTNAN

-43 PSGTQDGVSVLIE
+43 PLGTQHGVSVLIE
-56 DGVISGIGTDI
+56 DDVITDIGTNI
-67 SATADTVIDAGGAV
+67 TTAADTVIDANGAI
-81 VTPALFAGATGTGLV
+81 VTPALFAGATATGLV

-104 VDGSMKETKDNT
+104 ADGSMSDTKDNT
-116 VQVEFDVRDAY
+116 VQVGFDVRDAY
-127 SPLSSLVGVTRVE
+127 SPLSSVVGVTRVE
-140 GFGYSLLSASGGQYS
+140 GFGYSLLMASGGQYS

-171 FDGRDVLFIDVSGY
+171 FNGSDVLFVDVGGY

-195 GHWMMLEG
+195 AHWMLLEG

-223 DHLKDLTKNG
+223 EHLKDLIKNG
-233 VFVFGA
+233 VFVFSA

-248 ISFSEKYGL
+248 ISFSNEYRL
-257 NSVIAGG
+257 NSVITGG
-264 REAWLLAND
+264 REAWLLAD
-273 LSTAGIAVMVNGLDN
+273 ELAAAAIPVMVNGLDN

-303 GILHA
+303 ALLHD

-332 AVAHGMPHDAALEA
+332 AVAHGMPHEAAIEA
-346 MTTAPSRIFG
+346 MTTAASRVFG
-356 GRSRSLEVGNRADLV
+356 GRVRALEVGNRADMV

-386 VILDGEVTS
+386 VILKGEVTS
-395 METRQSKL
+395 MATRQSKL
-403 LERYLPRDVGL
+403 LQRYLPEDAGL

>member
-1 MKRLMTGLLTGLLT
+1 MKRLLIGLL
-15 GPLTGLSIAPA
+15 IAPS

-31 VLVTNAK
+31 VLVTNAN

-43 PSGTQDGVSVLIE
+43 PLGTQHGVSVLIE
-56 DGVISGIGTDI
+56 DDVITDIGTNI
-67 SATADTVIDAGGAV
+67 TAVADTVIDANGAI
-81 VTPALFAGATGTGLV
+81 VTPALFAGATATGLV

-104 VDGSMKETKDNT
+104 ADGSMSDTKDNT
-116 VQVEFDVRDAY
+116 VQVGFDVRDAY
-127 SPLSSLVGVTRVE
+127 SPLSSVVGVTRVE
-140 GFGYSLLSASGGQYS
+140 GFGYSLLMASGGQYS

-171 FDGRDVLFIDVSGY
+171 FNGSDVLFVDVGGY

-195 GHWMMLEG
+195 AHWMLLEG

-223 DHLKDLTKNG
+223 EHLKDLIKNG
-233 VFVFGA
+233 VFVFSA
-239 NRAADIRKV
+239 NRAADISKV
-248 ISFSEKYGL
+248 ISFSNEYRL
-257 NSVIAGG
+257 NSVITGG
-264 REAWLLAND
+264 REAWLLAD
-273 LSTAGIAVMVNGLDN
+273 ELAAADIPVMVNGLDN

-303 GILHA
+303 ALLHE

-332 AVAHGMPHDAALEA
+332 AVAHGMPHEAAIEA
-346 MTTAPSRIFG
+346 MTTAPSRVFG
-356 GRSRSLEVGNRADLV
+356 GRARALEVGTRADMV

-386 VILDGEVTS
+386 VILKGEVTS
-395 METRQSKL
+395 MATRQSKL
-403 LERYLPRDVGL
+403 LERYLPEDAGL

>member
-1 MKRLMTGLLTGLLT
+1 MKRLLIGLL
-15 GPLTGLSIAPA
+15 IAPS

-31 VLVTNAK
+31 VLVTNAN

-43 PSGTQDGVSVLIE
+43 PLGTQHGVSVLIE
-56 DGVISGIGTDI
+56 DDVIADIGTNI
-67 SATADTVIDAGGAV
+67 TTAADTVIDANGAF
-81 VTPALFAGATGTGLV
+81 VTPALFAGATATGLV

-104 VDGSMKETKDNT
+104 ADGSMSDTKDNT
-116 VQVEFDVRDAY
+116 VQVGFDVRDAY
-127 SPLSSLVGVTRVE
+127 SPLSSVVGVTRVE
-140 GFGYSLLSASGGQYS
+140 GFGYSLLMASGGQYS

-171 FDGRDVLFIDVSGY
+171 FNGSDVLFVDVGGY

-195 GHWMMLEG
+195 AHWMLLDG

-223 DHLKDLTKNG
+223 EHLKDLIKNG
-233 VFVFGA
+233 VFVFSA

-248 ISFSEKYGL
+248 ISFSNEYRL
-257 NSVIAGG
+257 NSVITGG
-264 REAWLLAND
+264 REAWLLAD
-273 LSTAGIAVMVNGLDN
+273 ELAAADIPVMVNGLDN

-303 GILHA
+303 ALLHD

-332 AVAHGMPHDAALEA
+332 AVAHGMPHEAAIEA
-346 MTTAPSRIFG
+346 MTTAPSRVFG
-356 GRSRSLEVGNRADLV
+356 GRVRALEVGNRADMV

-386 VILDGEVTS
+386 VILKGEVTS
-395 METRQSKL
+395 MATRQSKL
-403 LERYLPRDVGL
+403 LERYLPEDAGL